1 MNIST
6 HVKDSFLDLIFV
18 VLQLAMVTSH
28 AVLALG
34 KFNAFS
40 LYGTDFALFDQVIW
54 NTLHGRLLEN
64 TIISDAPTLLAQ
76 RFSPILFAFVPLYA
90 LWHDSRVLVLTPVVA
105 IGSAAVPLY
114 WLARRRLGRPLA
126 LSVVLAFWMMPGLQ
140 SIGLNIFK
148 EIVLTIPFLMLAMWF
163 LLAQRYKPFF
173 ACLILA
179 LMCKEEVGLIV
190 AGLGIYIFFIQRRYV
205 FGSVVALLGILWTT
219 ILIQIVIP
227 YFHGSASYYY
237 FGTGQYSGSGLYEYL
252 GTSVPEIVTT
262 LVTRPAF
269 VLAHIFTP
277 EKIEILTRMFLPQG
291 IIALVGLENLALA
304 LPTLGYTLLS
314 ERRGQYIFGSE
325 HYAPV
330 YVFLAVAMVVGM
342 ERLLKLANKPNQ
354 SETYLK
360 SVRIAIG
367 GWVLMTSAAAYFLY
381 APGPLSRNFAPH
393 TFIPSPH
400 DQIGVQIARMIPS
413 DAIVV
418 VQSELASHVA
428 QRRYLYLDTI
438 YPCLSGVDYIFA
450 DTRRPWYTYREPG
463 WQMLFRSPWFIT
475 VVENDGYVLRRR
487 LPDLKLDV
495 PASAQFDR
503 RLMLVGYTIPL
514 TRTLSGGEAVHVLT
528 GWQIS
533 QTFVQRYTLEYSVY
547 DRAGHLWVQA
557 THEPC
562 RGIRPTNQWKPGQVN
577 YDDVFLRLPPTM
589 PSGDYTLTLAVY
601 ADVNQGALEAR
612 DALGRA
618 LGTEIEIATLPVSK
632 NKQSF
637 TASEL
642 WIEQPYF
649 VDMGEMRL
657 LGFKPFPTML
667 QAGQPLALG
676 LYWRARAKP
685 QGDYLV
691 TVQVRDASGNLVI
704 EQSDRPAL
712 GTYPTTQW
720 EAGEVLLDWHDL
732 QIPSDTPPGKYH
744 LVVALRESASA
755 RVLGEAK
762 IGEISVR

>member
-1 MNIST
+1 MGA
-6 HVKDSFLDLIFV
+6 VKQVKHSFLDLIFIA
-18 VLQLAMVTSH
+18 LQLALVISH

-90 LWHDSRVLVLTPVVA
+90 LLHDSRILVLTPVVA

-126 LSVVLAFWMMPGLQ
+126 LIAVLAFWMMPGLQ

-163 LLAQRYKPFF
+163 LLAQRYKPFL
-173 ACLILA
+173 ACLMLA

-190 AGLGIYIFFIQRRYV
+190 AGLGIYIFFIQRRYRL
-205 FGSVVALLGILWTT
+205 GSVVTLFGIAWTAM
-219 ILIQIVIP
+219 LIQVVIP
-227 YFHGSASYYY
+227 YFRGGGTYYY
-237 FGTGQYSGSGLYEYL
+237 FGSGQYSGSGLYEYL
-252 GTSVPEIVTT
+252 GTSLPEIVTT
-262 LVTRPAF
+262 LVTQPAF
-269 VLAHIFTP
+269 VLAHVFTT
-277 EKIEILTRMFLPQG
+277 EKTEILTRMFLPQG
-291 IIALVGLENLALA
+291 IIALAGLENLALA

-330 YVFLAVAMVVGM
+330 YVFLAIAIVVGM
-342 ERLLKLANKPNQ
+342 ERLLKLANRLTCSQ
-354 SETYLK
+354 TYLK

-381 APGPLSRNFAPH
+381 APGPLSRNFAPYI
-393 TFIPSPH
+393 FIPSPH
-400 DQIGVQIARMIPS
+400 DQIGVQIARMIPN
-413 DAIVV
+413 DASVV

-463 WQMLFRSPWFIT
+463 WQALFQSPWFTT
-475 VVENDGYVLRRR
+475 VVENDGYVLRQR
-487 LPDLKLDV
+487 LPALKQDTATNV
-495 PASAQFDR
+495 QFDD
-503 RLMLVGYTIPL
+503 RLVFIGYNVPV
-514 TRTLSGGEAVHVLT
+514 TRTIIGGEAVHILT
-528 GWQIS
+528 GWQVS
-533 QTFVQRYTLEYSVY
+533 QPLTRRYTLEYSLY

-562 RGIRPTNQWKPGQVN
+562 RGIRPTNQWKPGQIN
-577 YDDVFLRLPPTM
+577 YDDVLLRLPPTM
-589 PSGDYTLTLAVY
+589 PSGDYTLTLAMY
-601 ADVNQGALEAR
+601 AHRNEEPLEAH
-612 DALGRA
+612 DALGHN
-618 LGTEIEIATLPVSK
+618 LGTEIEIALLPVSK

-637 TASEL
+637 TASDL
-642 WIEQPYF
+642 WIEQRYF

-657 LGFKPFPTML
+657 LGFKPFPTTL

-676 LYWRARAKP
+676 LYWRARVKP

-691 TVQVRDASGNLVI
+691 VVQVRDASGNLVI

-744 LVVALRESASA
+744 LVVALRESSA